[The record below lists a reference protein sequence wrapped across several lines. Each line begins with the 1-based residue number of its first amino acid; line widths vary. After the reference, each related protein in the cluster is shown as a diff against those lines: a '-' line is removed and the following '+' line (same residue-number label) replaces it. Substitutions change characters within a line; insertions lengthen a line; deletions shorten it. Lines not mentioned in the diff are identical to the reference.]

1 MIANATD
8 ADAGFVGHAL
18 RERGFAFTEL
28 IREQHHTWN
37 QTLASALDGIDP
49 LDGIDM
55 VLSLGSSWSV
65 YWESASGPVS
75 TETALLKQALTTDVP
90 VLGVC
95 FGAQMLAHAAGGHV
109 RRADQHEI
117 GWCDVRLTREAPA
130 DSSPLAGTWM
140 QWHYDCV
147 EVPSGA
153 TTLAESDK
161 AVQAFRV
168 GSSLAVQFHP
178 EATESI
184 VSRWSSGDGRQEL
197 VDVGV
202 DYDTLMAQTR
212 TEAASA
218 EVRSRSLVDWF
229 LRDVAHLHV

>member
-1 MIANATD
+1 MRALMIANATD

-28 IREQHHTWN
+28 IREQHDTWN
-37 QTLASALDGIDP
+37 QTLASA

-65 YWESASGPVS
+65 YRESASGPVS
-75 TETALLKQALTTDVP
+75 TETALLKQALKTDVP
-90 VLGVC
+90 VLGIC
-95 FGAQMLAHAAGGHV
+95 FGAQMLARAAGGYV

-153 TTLAESDK
+153 TTLAESDN

-197 VDVGV
+197 ADARV

-212 TEAASA
+212 TEATSA

-229 LRDVAHLHV
+229 LRDVAHLRV

>member
-1 MIANATD
+1 MRALMIANATD

-28 IREQHHTWN
+28 IREQHHTWDEVL
-37 QTLASALDGIDP
+37 TGT

-75 TETALLKQALTTDVP
+75 TETALLRRALATDVP

-109 RRADQHEI
+109 RRAAEHEI
-117 GWCDVRLTREAPA
+117 GWCEVRLTREAPA
-130 DSSPLAGTWM
+130 DSSSLAGSWM

-197 VDVGV
+197 ADAGV
-202 DYDTLMAQTR
+202 DYDTLMVQTR
-212 TEAASA
+212 SETASA
-218 EVRSRSLVDWF
+218 EGRSRLLVDWF
-229 LRDVAHLHV
+229 LRNVAKLHV